1 MSNFASYVLSA
12 SALVNKL
19 NYNSPKILLK
29 TQKLNLVSW
38 ISPAAAAQ
46 HSDRSEKV
54 RFKPNTLF
62 PVHFLTS
69 NHWETRKY
77 ISSRWQIHPDAQR
90 TPTLSVLL
98 CASAWILPFGAQI
111 RHLKSRKKPANK
123 GWDYSYGYEQ
133 RCRRESEELLKMNG
147 SMALTDSGVRAPS
160 RPSMNVIITG

>member
-1 MSNFASYVLSA
+1 MFLSA
-12 SALVNKL
+12 SALLNKL
-19 NYNSPKILLK
+19 NYNSPKILVK

-46 HSDRSEKV
+46 HCDRSEKV

-62 PVHFLTS
+62 PVHFLIS

-90 TPTLSVLL
+90 TPTLCFVVH
-98 CASAWILPFGAQI
+98 FGLDSSLRRTNSSLEI
-111 RHLKSRKKPANK
+111 KKKKTANK
-123 GWDYSYGYEQ
+123 GWDYSYGNEQ
-133 RCRRESEELLKMNG
+133 RCRHESEELLKMNG

>member
-19 NYNSPKILLK
+19 NYSPKILLQ

-46 HSDRSEKV
+46 HCDRSEKV

-62 PVHFLTS
+62 PVQFLTS

-77 ISSRWQIHPDAQR
+77 ISFR
-90 TPTLSVLL
+90 
-98 CASAWILPFGAQI
+98 
-111 RHLKSRKKPANK
+111 
-123 GWDYSYGYEQ
+123 
-133 RCRRESEELLKMNG
+133 
-147 SMALTDSGVRAPS
+147 
-160 RPSMNVIITG
+160 